1 MEGFSASS
9 PPRIFWN
16 SRKRSATPRSL
27 ENKLMEESLKPAGD
41 GAKTATTAGG
51 QRDDEDVA
59 TAKAAALT
67 ERRRSLFEPLESTGS
82 NGRRTPAELLLPPP
96 DFEAASYPKGWLVGK
111 KRKLVNV
118 DVVESMRRVAV
129 QEMNRKDKEID
140 GLNEQLEEDARCL
153 EHLQVQLLDER
164 SKRSDA
170 ERQNAM
176 LRDQISMLMTMLEEN
191 QAEEIEEEEQQQRH
205 TLGDH

>member
-1 MEGFSASS
+1 
-9 PPRIFWN
+9 
-16 SRKRSATPRSL
+16 
-27 ENKLMEESLKPAGD
+27 MEESLKPAGD
-41 GAKTATTAGG
+41 GAKTATTAAG

-59 TAKAAALT
+59 TAKEAALT
-67 ERRRSLFEPLESTGS
+67 ERRRSLFEPLECTGS